1 MRIALIG
8 NQNSGKT
15 TLFNALTGSNQK
27 IGNWPGVTIEQKVG
41 YISKGNHE
49 LIDLPGIYSLSP
61 YTIEEALSRAFL
73 LQEKPDL
80 IINIIDATSIERSLY
95 LTTQLMELNID
106 MVIALNMADMFDKK
120 GISIDIRALS
130 EKLQTT
136 VIKISALKR
145 SGLNELIDII
155 DHQSYMKHQTQN
167 IFKPNVE
174 KIIGHLVNQ
183 IHQEHARFIAIKLL
197 EKDPIIES
205 EGLDI
210 DKWIKP
216 LEQSY
221 KQDIETTIA
230 AGRYD
235 YIEALKAQTFVRLH
249 HGDHTTELLDR
260 VFLNRW
266 LALPIF
272 ALIMFL
278 IYYISVGVIGTL
290 TVDFIDGHISAF
302 AGFMFDWLQS
312 IGASTWSASLVADG
326 MIAGVGAVLNFVPQL
341 ILLFILI
348 SLLESTGYMTRIAFF
363 LDRLFK
369 KFGLSG
375 KSLIPF
381 ILGSGCSIPGI
392 MATRT
397 IEGQDERRMSIML
410 TPFIPCSAKLPI
422 IALFASFFFPNH
434 AGLVSFSLYM
444 LSIVIILLSAIIMKT
459 FFFKGTPSAFISELP
474 NYKLPD
480 IRYTIRDVYDKIYE
494 FIEKAGTIIL
504 MSSIIIWFL
513 TSFSFRLA
521 YGVDVD
527 QSILAYIGRVF
538 SYLFYPMLG
547 ELSWATSVS
556 AIQGLVAKE
565 QVVSSMA
572 VIGGLSADIT
582 EGNLILNA
590 PIYAFFT
597 PASAYAFMAFNL
609 FSAPCFGAIGAMR
622 KELGSA
628 KKMWQAILFQTGMA
642 YVLGILIY
650 QVFTIIG
657 GLL

>member
-41 YISKGNHE
+41 VIAEGTHE

-61 YTIEEALSRAFL
+61 YTLEEALSRAFL
-73 LQEKPDL
+73 IQEKPDL
-80 IINIIDATSIERSLY
+80 IINIIDATAIERSLY
-95 LTTQLMELNID
+95 LTTQLMELDID
-106 MVIALNMADMFDKK
+106 CIIALNMSDMLERK
-120 GISIDIRALS
+120 GISIHIEALS
-130 EKLQTT
+130 KLLNTT
-136 VIKISALKR
+136 VVQISALKK
-145 SGLNELIDII
+145 SGLKSLIDVIQTGAYI
-155 DHQSYMKHQTQN
+155 KHQNKPIFRQN
-167 IFKPNVE
+167 IE
-174 KIIGHLVNQ
+174 KIITHLEQQ
-183 IHQEHARFIAIKLL
+183 IQQPHARFIAIKLL
-197 EKDPIIES
+197 EQDPIIETQ
-205 EGLDI
+205 GLDI
-210 DKWIKP
+210 TKWIKP

-221 KQDIETTIA
+221 QHDIETIIA
-230 AGRYD
+230 MGRYD
-235 YIEALKAQTFVRLH
+235 FIENVKKQSFVRLH
-249 HGDHTTELLDR
+249 HGDPVTERLDK
-260 VFLNRW
+260 VFLNKF

-272 ALIMFL
+272 ALIMFV
-278 IYYISVGVIGTL
+278 IYYLSVGVIGSM
-290 TVDFIDGHISAF
+290 TVDFIDGNISTF
-302 AGFMFDWLQS
+302 SNFMFDWLTS
-312 IGASTWSASLVADG
+312 IGASIWSASLVSDG

-422 IALFASFFFPNH
+422 IALFAGFFFQEQS
-434 AGLVSFSLYM
+434 GFISFSLYM
-444 LSIVIILLSAIIMKT
+444 LSIFIILLSAIIMKT

-480 IRYTIRDVYDKIYE
+480 LRYTVRDVYDKVFE

-513 TSFSFRLA
+513 TSFSFKLE
-521 YGVDVD
+521 YGIDVNE
-527 QSILAYIGRVF
+527 SILSYIGRGF

-547 ELSWATSVS
+547 DLSWATSVS

-572 VIGGLSADIT
+572 IIGGLSADIT
-582 EGNLILNA
+582 EGSVILNA

-597 PASAYAFMAFNL
+597 PASAYAFMVFNL
-609 FSAPCFGAIGAMR
+609 FSAPCFGAIGAMK
-622 KELGSA
+622 KELGST
-628 KKMWQAILFQTGMA
+628 KKMFQAILFQTGLA
-642 YVLGILIY
+642 YVLAVLIY
-650 QVFTIIG
+650 QSFTFLG
-657 GLL
+657 GL

>member
-15 TLFNALTGSNQK
+15 TLFNALTGANQK

-41 YISKGNHE
+41 YISNGTHE
-49 LIDLPGIYSLSP
+49 IIDLPGIYSLSP
-61 YTIEEALSRAFL
+61 YTLEEALSRAFL
-73 LQEKPDL
+73 IQEKPDL

-120 GISIDIRALS
+120 GISIDIKALS
-130 EKLQTT
+130 EQLQTT
-136 VIKISALKR
+136 IVKISALKR
-145 SGLNELIDII
+145 SGLKELVDII
-155 DHQSYMKHQTQN
+155 ESQTYIKHQTQS
-167 IFKPNVE
+167 IFRPNVE
-174 KIIGHLVNQ
+174 KIIGHLVSQ
-183 IHQEHARFIAIKLL
+183 IHQDHARFIAIKLL

-205 EGLDI
+205 VGLDI

-221 KQDIETTIA
+221 QQDIETIIA
-230 AGRYD
+230 SGRYD
-235 YIEALKAQTFVRLH
+235 YIEKVKSQTFVRLH
-249 HGDHTTELLDR
+249 HGDHTTELLDKI
-260 VFLNRW
+260 FLNKW

-278 IYYISVGVIGTL
+278 IYYISVGVIGSL
-290 TVDFIDGHISAF
+290 TVDFIGGNVSALSSW
-302 AGFMFDWLQS
+302 MFDWLRN
-312 IGASTWSASLVADG
+312 IGASEWSASLVADG

-397 IEGQDERRMSIML
+397 IEGQDERRISIMV

-422 IALFASFFFPNH
+422 IALFAGFFFPNY
-434 AGLVSFSLYM
+434 AGFVSFSLYV
-444 LSIVIILLSAIIMKT
+444 LSILIILLSAIIMKT

-474 NYKLPD
+474 NYKLPNL
-480 IRYTIRDVYDKIYE
+480 RYTVRDVYDKIAE

-504 MSSIIIWFL
+504 MSSIIIWLL
-513 TSFSFRLA
+513 TSFSITLT

-527 QSILAYIGRVF
+527 ESILAYIGRVF

-547 ELSWATSVS
+547 DLSWATSVS

-582 EGNLILNA
+582 EGNVILNA

-597 PASAYAFMAFNL
+597 PASAYAFMTFNL

-628 KKMWQAILFQTGMA
+628 KKMWQAILFQTGLA
-642 YVLGILIY
+642 YVLSIVIY
-650 QVFTIIG
+650 QTLTFIG

>member
-41 YISKGNHE
+41 VIAEGTHE

-61 YTIEEALSRAFL
+61 YTLEEALSRAFL
-73 LQEKPDL
+73 IQEKPDL
-80 IINIIDATSIERSLY
+80 IINIIDATAIERSLY
-95 LTTQLMELNID
+95 LTTQLMELDID
-106 MVIALNMADMFDKK
+106 CIIALNMSDMLERK
-120 GISIDIRALS
+120 GISIHIEALS
-130 EKLQTT
+130 KLLNTT
-136 VIKISALKR
+136 VVQISALKK
-145 SGLNELIDII
+145 SGLKSLIDVIQTGAYI
-155 DHQSYMKHQTQN
+155 KHQNKPIFRQN
-167 IFKPNVE
+167 IE
-174 KIIGHLVNQ
+174 KIITHLEQQ
-183 IHQEHARFIAIKLL
+183 IQQPHARFIAIKLL
-197 EKDPIIES
+197 EQDPIIETQ
-205 EGLDI
+205 GLDI
-210 DKWIKP
+210 TKWIKP

-221 KQDIETTIA
+221 QHDIETIIA
-230 AGRYD
+230 MGRYD
-235 YIEALKAQTFVRLH
+235 FIENVKKQSFVRLH
-249 HGDHTTELLDR
+249 HGDPVTERLDK
-260 VFLNRW
+260 VFLNKFF
-266 LALPIF
+266 ALPIF
-272 ALIMFL
+272 ALIMFV
-278 IYYISVGVIGTL
+278 IYYLSVGVIGSM
-290 TVDFIDGHISAF
+290 TVDFIDGNISTF
-302 AGFMFDWLQS
+302 SNFMFDWLTS
-312 IGASTWSASLVADG
+312 IGASIWSASLVSDG

-422 IALFASFFFPNH
+422 IALFAGFFFQEQS
-434 AGLVSFSLYM
+434 GFISFSLYM
-444 LSIVIILLSAIIMKT
+444 LSIFIILLSAIIMKT

-480 IRYTIRDVYDKIYE
+480 LRYTVRDVYDKVFE

-513 TSFSFRLA
+513 TSFSFKLE
-521 YGVDVD
+521 YGIDVNE
-527 QSILAYIGRVF
+527 SILSYIGRGF

-547 ELSWATSVS
+547 DLSWATSVS

-572 VIGGLSADIT
+572 IIGGLSADIT
-582 EGNLILNA
+582 EGSVILNA

-597 PASAYAFMAFNL
+597 PASAYAFMVFNL
-609 FSAPCFGAIGAMR
+609 FSAPCFGAIGAMK
-622 KELGSA
+622 KELGST
-628 KKMWQAILFQTGMA
+628 KKMFQAILFQTGLA
-642 YVLGILIY
+642 YVLAVFIY
-650 QVFTIIG
+650 QSFTLLG
-657 GLL
+657 GL

>member
-41 YISKGNHE
+41 VIAEGVHE

-61 YTIEEALSRAFL
+61 YTLEEALSRAFL
-73 LQEKPDL
+73 IQEKPDL
-80 IINIIDATSIERSLY
+80 IINIIDATAIERSLY
-95 LTTQLMELNID
+95 LTTQLMELDID
-106 MVIALNMADMFDKK
+106 CIIALNMSDMLERK
-120 GISIDIRALS
+120 GISIHIEALS
-130 EKLQTT
+130 KLLNTT
-136 VIKISALKR
+136 VVQISALKK
-145 SGLNELIDII
+145 SGLKSLIDVIQTGAYI
-155 DHQSYMKHQTQN
+155 KHQNKPIFRQN
-167 IFKPNVE
+167 IE
-174 KIIGHLVNQ
+174 KIITHLQQQ
-183 IHQEHARFIAIKLL
+183 IQQPHARFIAIKLL
-197 EKDPIIES
+197 EQDPIIETQ
-205 EGLDI
+205 GLDI
-210 DKWIKP
+210 NKWIKP

-221 KQDIETTIA
+221 QHDIETIIA
-230 AGRYD
+230 MGRYD
-235 YIEALKAQTFVRLH
+235 FIENVKKQSFVRLH
-249 HGDHTTELLDR
+249 HGDPVTERLDK
-260 VFLNRW
+260 VFLNKFF
-266 LALPIF
+266 ALPIF
-272 ALIMFL
+272 ALIMFV
-278 IYYISVGVIGTL
+278 IYYLSVGVIGSM
-290 TVDFIDGHISAF
+290 TVDFIDGNISTF
-302 AGFMFDWLQS
+302 SDFMFDWLTS
-312 IGASTWSASLVADG
+312 IGASIWSASLVSDG

-422 IALFASFFFPNH
+422 IALFAGFFFQEQS
-434 AGLVSFSLYM
+434 GFISFSLYM
-444 LSIVIILLSAIIMKT
+444 LSIFIILLSAIIMKT

-480 IRYTIRDVYDKIYE
+480 LRYTVRDVYDKVFE

-513 TSFSFRLA
+513 TSFSFKLE
-521 YGVDVD
+521 YGIDVNE
-527 QSILAYIGRVF
+527 SILSYIGRGF

-547 ELSWATSVS
+547 DLSWATSVS

-572 VIGGLSADIT
+572 IIGGLSADIT
-582 EGNLILNA
+582 EGSVILNA

-597 PASAYAFMAFNL
+597 PASAYAFMVFNL
-609 FSAPCFGAIGAMR
+609 FSAPCFGAIGAMK
-622 KELGSA
+622 KELGST
-628 KKMWQAILFQTGMA
+628 KKMFQAILFQTGLA
-642 YVLGILIY
+642 YVLAIFIY
-650 QVFTIIG
+650 QSFTLLG
-657 GLL
+657 GL

>member
-41 YISKGNHE
+41 VIAEGTHE

-61 YTIEEALSRAFL
+61 YTLEEALSRAFL
-73 LQEKPDL
+73 IQEKPDL
-80 IINIIDATSIERSLY
+80 IINIIDATAIERSLY
-95 LTTQLMELNID
+95 LTTQLMELDID
-106 MVIALNMADMFDKK
+106 CIIALNMSDMLERK
-120 GISIDIRALS
+120 GISIHIEALS
-130 EKLQTT
+130 KLLNTT
-136 VIKISALKR
+136 VVQISALKK
-145 SGLNELIDII
+145 SGLKSLIDVIQTGAYI
-155 DHQSYMKHQTQN
+155 KHQNKPIFRQN
-167 IFKPNVE
+167 IE
-174 KIIGHLVNQ
+174 KIITHLEQQ
-183 IHQEHARFIAIKLL
+183 IQQPHARFIAIKLL
-197 EKDPIIES
+197 EQDPIIETQ
-205 EGLDI
+205 GLDI
-210 DKWIKP
+210 TKWIKP

-221 KQDIETTIA
+221 QHDIETIIA
-230 AGRYD
+230 MGRYD
-235 YIEALKAQTFVRLH
+235 FIENVKKQSFVRLH
-249 HGDHTTELLDR
+249 HGDPVTERLDK
-260 VFLNRW
+260 VFLNKFF
-266 LALPIF
+266 ALPIF
-272 ALIMFL
+272 ALIMFV
-278 IYYISVGVIGTL
+278 IYYLSVGVIGSM
-290 TVDFIDGHISAF
+290 TVDFIDGNISTF
-302 AGFMFDWLQS
+302 SNFMFDWLTS
-312 IGASTWSASLVADG
+312 IGASIWSASLVSDG

-422 IALFASFFFPNH
+422 IALFAGFFFQEQS
-434 AGLVSFSLYM
+434 GFISFSLYM
-444 LSIVIILLSAIIMKT
+444 LSIFIILLSAIIMKT

-480 IRYTIRDVYDKIYE
+480 LRYTVRDVYDKVFE

-513 TSFSFRLA
+513 TSFSFKLE
-521 YGVDVD
+521 YGIDVNE
-527 QSILAYIGRVF
+527 SILSYIGRGF

-547 ELSWATSVS
+547 DLSWATSVS

-572 VIGGLSADIT
+572 IIGGLSADIT
-582 EGNLILNA
+582 EGSVILNA

-597 PASAYAFMAFNL
+597 PASAYAFMVFNL
-609 FSAPCFGAIGAMR
+609 FSAPCFGAIGAMK
-622 KELGSA
+622 KELGST
-628 KKMWQAILFQTGMA
+628 KKMFQAILFQTGLA
-642 YVLGILIY
+642 YVLAVLIY
-650 QVFTIIG
+650 QSFTFLG
-657 GLL
+657 GL

>member
-1 MRIALIG
+1 
-8 NQNSGKT
+8 
-15 TLFNALTGSNQK
+15 
-27 IGNWPGVTIEQKVG
+27 
-41 YISKGNHE
+41 
-49 LIDLPGIYSLSP
+49 
-61 YTIEEALSRAFL
+61 
-73 LQEKPDL
+73 
-80 IINIIDATSIERSLY
+80 
-95 LTTQLMELNID
+95 
-106 MVIALNMADMFDKK
+106 
-120 GISIDIRALS
+120 
-130 EKLQTT
+130 
-136 VIKISALKR
+136 
-145 SGLNELIDII
+145 
-155 DHQSYMKHQTQN
+155 
-167 IFKPNVE
+167 
-174 KIIGHLVNQ
+174 
-183 IHQEHARFIAIKLL
+183 
-197 EKDPIIES
+197 
-205 EGLDI
+205 
-210 DKWIKP
+210 
-216 LEQSY
+216 
-221 KQDIETTIA
+221 
-230 AGRYD
+230 
-235 YIEALKAQTFVRLH
+235 
-249 HGDHTTELLDR
+249 
-260 VFLNRW
+260 
-266 LALPIF
+266 
-272 ALIMFL
+272 
-278 IYYISVGVIGTL
+278 
-290 TVDFIDGHISAF
+290 
-302 AGFMFDWLQS
+302 
-312 IGASTWSASLVADG
+312 
-326 MIAGVGAVLNFVPQL
+326 
-341 ILLFILI
+341 
-348 SLLESTGYMTRIAFF
+348 
-363 LDRLFK
+363 
-369 KFGLSG
+369 
-375 KSLIPF
+375 
-381 ILGSGCSIPGI
+381 
-392 MATRT
+392 
-397 IEGQDERRMSIML
+397 
-410 TPFIPCSAKLPI
+410 
-422 IALFASFFFPNH
+422 
-434 AGLVSFSLYM
+434 
-444 LSIVIILLSAIIMKT
+444 MKT

>member
-41 YISKGNHE
+41 VIAEGTHE

-61 YTIEEALSRAFL
+61 YTLEEALSRAFL
-73 LQEKPDL
+73 IQEKPDL
-80 IINIIDATSIERSLY
+80 IINIIDATAIERSLY
-95 LTTQLMELNID
+95 LTTQLMELDID
-106 MVIALNMADMFDKK
+106 CIIALNMSDMLERK
-120 GISIDIRALS
+120 GISIHIEALS
-130 EKLQTT
+130 KLLNTT
-136 VIKISALKR
+136 VVQISALKK
-145 SGLNELIDII
+145 SGLKSLIDVIQTGAYI
-155 DHQSYMKHQTQN
+155 KHQNKPIFRQN
-167 IFKPNVE
+167 IE
-174 KIIGHLVNQ
+174 KIITHLEQQ
-183 IHQEHARFIAIKLL
+183 IQQPHARFIAIKLL
-197 EKDPIIES
+197 EQDPIIETQ
-205 EGLDI
+205 GLNI
-210 DKWIKP
+210 TKWIKP

-221 KQDIETTIA
+221 QHDIETIIA
-230 AGRYD
+230 MGRYD
-235 YIEALKAQTFVRLH
+235 FIENVKKQSFVRLH
-249 HGDHTTELLDR
+249 HGDPVTERLDK
-260 VFLNRW
+260 VFLNKF

-272 ALIMFL
+272 ALIMFV
-278 IYYISVGVIGTL
+278 IYYLSVGVIGSM
-290 TVDFIDGHISAF
+290 TVDFIDGNISTF
-302 AGFMFDWLQS
+302 SDFMFDWLTS
-312 IGASTWSASLVADG
+312 IGASIWSASLVSDG

-422 IALFASFFFPNH
+422 IALFAGFFFKEQS
-434 AGLVSFSLYM
+434 GFISFSLYM
-444 LSIVIILLSAIIMKT
+444 LSIFIILLSAIIMKT

-480 IRYTIRDVYDKIYE
+480 LRYTVRDVYDKVFE

-513 TSFSFRLA
+513 TSFSFKLE
-521 YGVDVD
+521 YGIDVNE
-527 QSILAYIGRVF
+527 SILSYIGRGF

-547 ELSWATSVS
+547 DLSWATSVS

-572 VIGGLSADIT
+572 IIGGLSADIT
-582 EGNLILNA
+582 EGSVILNA

-597 PASAYAFMAFNL
+597 PASAYAFMVFNL
-609 FSAPCFGAIGAMR
+609 FSAPCFGAIGAMK
-622 KELGSA
+622 KELGST
-628 KKMWQAILFQTGMA
+628 KKMFQAILFQTGLA
-642 YVLGILIY
+642 YVLSVFIY
-650 QVFTIIG
+650 QSFTLLG
-657 GLL
+657 GL

>member
-1 MRIALIG
+1 MRVALIG

-41 YISKGNHE
+41 TFLGNHE

-61 YTIEEALSRAFL
+61 YTVEEALSRAFL

-95 LTTQLMELNID
+95 LTTQLMELDID

-120 GISIDIRALS
+120 GIAIDTKALS
-130 EKLQTT
+130 TQLNLS
-136 VIKISALKR
+136 VVKISALKK
-145 SGLNELIDII
+145 SGLQELLNLIETKGYI
-155 DHQSYMKHQTQN
+155 KHQN
-167 IFKPNVE
+167 LSIFKPNIE
-174 KIIGHLVNQ
+174 KIIQHLVSQ
-183 IHQEHARFIAIKLL
+183 MKQDHARFIAIKLL
-197 EKDPIIES
+197 EKDPIIEPH
-205 EGLDI
+205 GLDI
-210 DKWIKP
+210 DKWITP

-221 KQDIETTIA
+221 KQDIETIIA
-230 AGRYD
+230 SGRYD
-235 YIEALKAQTFVRLH
+235 YIEKVKSQTFVRLH
-249 HGDHTTELLDR
+249 HGDQTTEFLDR
-260 VFLNRW
+260 IFLNKW

-272 ALIMFL
+272 GLIMFL
-278 IYYISVGVIGTL
+278 IYYLSVGVIGTL
-290 TVDFIDGHISAF
+290 TVDFIDQNVSSF
-302 AGFMFDWLQS
+302 SSFMYEWLQS
-312 IGASTWSASLVADG
+312 IGASPWSASLVADG

-341 ILLFILI
+341 IILFILI

-369 KFGLSG
+369 RFGLSG

-397 IEGQDERRMSIML
+397 IEAQEERRMSIML

-422 IALFASFFFPNH
+422 IALFAGFFFPKY
-434 AGLVSFSLYM
+434 AGFVSFSLYM
-444 LSIVIILLSAIIMKT
+444 LAIIIILLSAIIMKT
-459 FFFKGTPSAFISELP
+459 FFFKGSPSAFISELP

-480 IRYTIRDVYDKIYE
+480 IKYTLRDVYDKIFE

-504 MSSIIIWFL
+504 MSSIVIWFL
-513 TSFSFRLA
+513 TSFSFNLS
-521 YGVDVD
+521 YGVDVN
-527 QSILAYIGRVF
+527 QSILSYIGRVF
-538 SYLFYPMLG
+538 SFIFYPMLG

-572 VIGGLSADIT
+572 IIGGLSADIT
-582 EGNLILNA
+582 EGNIILNA

-609 FSAPCFGAIGAMR
+609 FSAPCFGAIAAMR

-628 KKMWQAILFQTGMA
+628 RKMWQAILFQTGLA
-642 YVLGILIY
+642 YLLGIIIY
-650 QVFTIIG
+650 HSFTFIG
-657 GLL
+657 GFL

>member
-1 MRIALIG
+1 
-8 NQNSGKT
+8 
-15 TLFNALTGSNQK
+15 
-27 IGNWPGVTIEQKVG
+27 
-41 YISKGNHE
+41 
-49 LIDLPGIYSLSP
+49 
-61 YTIEEALSRAFL
+61 
-73 LQEKPDL
+73 
-80 IINIIDATSIERSLY
+80 
-95 LTTQLMELNID
+95 
-106 MVIALNMADMFDKK
+106 
-120 GISIDIRALS
+120 
-130 EKLQTT
+130 
-136 VIKISALKR
+136 
-145 SGLNELIDII
+145 
-155 DHQSYMKHQTQN
+155 MKHQTQN

-513 TSFSFRLA
+513 TSFSFRFE

-628 KKMWQAILFQTGMA
+628 KKMWQAILFQTGLA

-650 QVFTIIG
+650 QVFTLMG